1 VASGLWLLLL
11 RVLLLRVVVVV
22 LAWEMWSR
30 VQHAPRVGAAQR
42 Q

>member
-11 RVLLLRVVVVV
+11 RVLLLRVVVV